1 MRAAVRGYRQG
12 GLRRELDSAREALDT
27 AGIHV
32 NVDAQPLNLPAAH
45 EAVLALAIREAIT
58 NVVRHARARRCD
70 VTVVQQGPECIA
82 TVHDDG
88 VGGNAEPGSGL
99 TGMRERVESLGGT
112 LRYDGTKGMTIT
124 ITLPLATPFAGER
137 TA

>member
-1 MRAAVRGYRQG
+1 VRAAVRGYREG
-12 GLRRELDSAREALDT
+12 GLRVELDSAREALAT

-32 NVDAQPLNLPAAH
+32 HVDAQPLTIPAAH

-70 VTVVQQGPECIA
+70 VTVVQQGAVCIA
-82 TVHDDG
+82 SVHDDG